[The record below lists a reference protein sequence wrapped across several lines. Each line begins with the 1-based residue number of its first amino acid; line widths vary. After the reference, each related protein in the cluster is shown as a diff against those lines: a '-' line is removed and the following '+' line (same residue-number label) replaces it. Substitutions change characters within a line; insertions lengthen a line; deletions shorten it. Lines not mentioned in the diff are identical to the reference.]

1 MYLSYLKLAWR
12 NFLSNKGFTLLNIL
26 GLATGIAAT
35 AIILIWIEYEVSYD
49 KFHEK
54 GDRTF
59 IAYNLDK
66 NTQGEYWAWNTTPK
80 IMASAIQQDYPEV
93 EKTTRVNWSYSA
105 LFSYEDKR
113 IKAGGNIVDSTFL
126 SVFTFPL
133 ITGKP
138 EQVLMEPNNI
148 VITKSFAQELFSN
161 ENAIGKTILLDN
173 ANSFTVSGVLEDL
186 PSNSMFTFKY
196 LVPWAFARQTG
207 DDDDYWGNNS
217 TSTYVLLKEGTKID
231 AFNKK
236 IKNLREKYDSDS
248 PAMETFLYP
257 LNRMH
262 LYGNF
267 EGRNESGGLIDGIRL
282 FSIIAIFVLIIACI
296 NFMNLSTARSEK
308 RAKEVGIR
316 KTIGAGRGSLIAQFL
331 GESLLVSFI
340 SFLVGIGIIFIM
352 LPWFNDLVG
361 VKLTL
366 DIGNFYYWLAG
377 LGIVLVTGLFA
388 GVYPAFYLSSFQPV
402 FVLKGTFKKLN
413 AVFTPRKILVVT
425 QFSFAIILIISTIIV
440 RQQIRNAQNREAGYN
455 KTDLVYSFM
464 EGDAEKNY
472 LSIKNELLSTGTAI
486 AVTKTNSPI
495 TENWTNTWGIQ
506 WQGKPEGDKTLVD
519 RFMVDDG
526 IVKTAGLKLLQGRD
540 FDLSKYPT
548 DSNGVLLNESA
559 LKLMA
564 FEDPIGQVIQDNGY
578 DWHVIGVVEDFV
590 VRSPFQKVT
599 PMVIQGARGWFN
611 VITLKLNPKNTVKK
625 NLANMETI
633 FKKYNPEFPFNYLF
647 VDDEYALK
655 FENEKRTETLSTLF
669 ASLAIIISCLGLF
682 GLASYMTELKTK
694 EIGIR
699 KVLGAS
705 VPGIAYLMSI
715 GFLKLVFISFLI
727 AAPISWY
734 AMDQWLA
741 TYPYR
746 VNLHWTMFLSAGVLT
761 MVIAFG
767 TVGYQ
772 AIRAAVANPVKS
784 LRSE

>member
-1 MYLSYLKLAWR
+1 MLQNYFKIAWR
-12 NFLSNKGFTLLNIL
+12 NFVANKGFSTLNIL

-35 AIILIWIEYEVSYD
+35 AIILIWIEYEVSFD

-54 GDRTF
+54 GDRIF

-80 IMASAIQQDYPEV
+80 VMASAIQQDYPEV
-93 EKTTRVNWSYSA
+93 EKTTRVNWPYSA

-113 IKAGGNIVDSTFL
+113 IKASGNIVDSSFL

-133 ITGKP
+133 LFGSA

-148 VITKSFAQELFSN
+148 VITKSFAAELFG
-161 ENAIGKTILLDN
+161 NADPMGKTILLEN
-173 ANSFTVSGVLEDL
+173 EYSFTVSGVLEDL
-186 PSNSMFTFKY
+186 PDNSRFAFKY

-207 DDDDYWGNNS
+207 DDDNYWGNNS
-217 TSTYVLLKEGTKID
+217 TSTYVLLKDGKKLSD
-231 AFNKK
+231 FNNK
-236 IKNLREKYDSDS
+236 IKHLRKKHEGGEE
-248 PAMETFLYP
+248 METFLYP
-257 LNRMH
+257 FSRMH

-282 FSIIAIFVLIIACI
+282 FAIIAIFVLVIACI

-316 KTIGAGRGSLIAQFL
+316 KTIGAGRFSLLVQFL

-352 LPWFNDLVG
+352 LPWFNNLVG
-361 VKLTL
+361 VNLTV
-366 DIGNFYYWLAG
+366 DIGNVYYWLAG

-388 GVYPAFYLSSFQPV
+388 GMYPAFYLSSFQPV
-402 FVLKGTFKKLN
+402 FVLKGTFKRVN
-413 AVFTPRKILVVT
+413 AVFTPRKVLVVV

-440 RQQIRNAQNREAGYN
+440 RQQIRNAQKRQAGYN
-455 KTDLVYSFM
+455 KADFVFSYM
-464 EGDAEKNY
+464 EGDAEKNFQ
-472 LSIKNELLSTGTAI
+472 LIKNELLANGT
-486 AVTKTNSPI
+486 VVSVSKSNSPI
-495 TENWTNTWGIQ
+495 TQNWTNTWGIQ

-519 RFMVDDG
+519 RFIVDDG
-526 IVKTAGLKLLQGRD
+526 IVRTAGLKLLQGRD
-540 FDLSKYPT
+540 FDLAKYPT
-548 DSNGVLLNESA
+548 DSLGVLLNESA

-564 FEDPIGQVIQDNGY
+564 FKDPIGQIIQDNGH

-590 VRSPFQKVT
+590 VRSPFQKIT
-599 PMVIQGARGWFN
+599 PLVIQGAKGWFN
-611 VITLKLNPKNTVKK
+611 VINLKLNNNNTVKD
-625 NLANMETI
+625 NLAAMEKV
-633 FKKYNPEFPFNYLF
+633 FKKYNPEFPFNYTF
-647 VDDEYALK
+647 VDEEYAKK
-655 FENEKRTETLSTLF
+655 FEDEKRAETLGTLF

-727 AAPISWY
+727 AAPIAWY
-734 AMDQWLA
+734 AMNQWLEN
-741 TYPYR
+741 YPYR
-746 VNLHWTMFLSAGVLT
+746 VSLHWGMFMVAGLLT
-761 MVIAFG
+761 MLIAFG
-767 TVGYQ
+767 TVGFQ
-772 AIRAAVANPVKS
+772 AIKAATANPVKS
-784 LRSE
+784 LRTE

>member
-1 MYLSYLKLAWR
+1 MLQNYFKIAWR
-12 NFLSNKGFTLLNIL
+12 NFVANKGFSTLNIL

-35 AIILIWIEYEVSYD
+35 AIILIWIEYEVSFD

-54 GDRTF
+54 GDRIF

-80 IMASAIQQDYPEV
+80 VMASAIQQDYPEV
-93 EKTTRVNWSYSA
+93 EKTTRVNWPYSA

-113 IKAGGNIVDSTFL
+113 IKASGNIVDSSFL

-133 ITGKP
+133 LFGSA

-148 VITKSFAQELFSN
+148 VITKSFAAELFG
-161 ENAIGKTILLDN
+161 NADPMGKTILLEN
-173 ANSFTVSGVLEDL
+173 EYSFTVSGVLEDL
-186 PSNSMFTFKY
+186 PDNSRFAFKY

-207 DDDDYWGNNS
+207 DDDNYWGNNS
-217 TSTYVLLKEGTKID
+217 TSTYVLLKDGTKLSD
-231 AFNKK
+231 FNKK
-236 IKNLREKYDSDS
+236 IKHLRKKHEGGEE
-248 PAMETFLYP
+248 METFLYP
-257 LNRMH
+257 FSRMH
-262 LYGNF
+262 LFGNF

-282 FSIIAIFVLIIACI
+282 FAIIAIFVLVIACI

-316 KTIGAGRGSLIAQFL
+316 KTIGAGRFSLLVQFL

-352 LPWFNDLVG
+352 LPWFNNLVG
-361 VKLTL
+361 VNLTV
-366 DIGNFYYWLAG
+366 DIGNVYYWLAG

-388 GVYPAFYLSSFQPV
+388 GMYPAFYLSSFQPV
-402 FVLKGTFKKLN
+402 FVLKGTFKRVN
-413 AVFTPRKILVVT
+413 AVFTPRKVLVVV

-440 RQQIRNAQNREAGYN
+440 RQQIRNAQKRQAGYN
-455 KTDLVYSFM
+455 KADFVFSYM
-464 EGDAEKNY
+464 EGDAEKNFQ
-472 LSIKNELLSTGTAI
+472 LIKNELLANGT
-486 AVTKTNSPI
+486 VVSVSKSNSPI
-495 TENWTNTWGIQ
+495 TQNWTNTWGIQ

-519 RFMVDDG
+519 RFIVDDG
-526 IVKTAGLKLLQGRD
+526 IVRTAGLKLLQGRD
-540 FDLSKYPT
+540 FDLAKYPT
-548 DSNGVLLNESA
+548 DSLGVLLNESA

-564 FEDPIGQVIQDNGY
+564 FKDPIGQIIQDNGH

-590 VRSPFQKVT
+590 VRSPFQKIT
-599 PMVIQGARGWFN
+599 PLVIQGAKGWFN
-611 VITLKLNPKNTVKK
+611 VINLKLNNNNTVKD
-625 NLANMETI
+625 NLAAMEKV
-633 FKKYNPEFPFNYLF
+633 FKKYNPEFPFNYTF
-647 VDDEYALK
+647 VDEEYAKK
-655 FENEKRTETLSTLF
+655 FEDEKRSETLGTLF

-727 AAPISWY
+727 AAPIAWY
-734 AMDQWLA
+734 AMNQWLEN
-741 TYPYR
+741 YPYR
-746 VNLHWTMFLSAGVLT
+746 VSLHWGMFMVAGLLT
-761 MVIAFG
+761 MLIAFG
-767 TVGYQ
+767 TVGFQ
-772 AIRAAVANPVKS
+772 AIKAATANPVKS
-784 LRSE
+784 LRTE